1 MTDLELKRINEYID
15 KKVDLTYFHKNYDKY
30 KDMKIGDVGKVDK
43 LMIRDLFIVLSNLD
57 YYILI
62 NNLDMLEPYYLIN
75 LVNEINTNS
84 RTLDEFIHAYDT
96 QEEMGLGTES
106 SNV

>member
-1 MTDLELKRINEYID
+1 MTDLELERINEYIG
-15 KKVDLTYFHKNYDKY
+15 KKVDLTYFHENYSKY
-30 KDMKIGDVGKVDK
+30 KDMKIGDVGKIDK

-96 QEEMGLGTES
+96 QEEMGLGNGE
-106 SNV
+106 